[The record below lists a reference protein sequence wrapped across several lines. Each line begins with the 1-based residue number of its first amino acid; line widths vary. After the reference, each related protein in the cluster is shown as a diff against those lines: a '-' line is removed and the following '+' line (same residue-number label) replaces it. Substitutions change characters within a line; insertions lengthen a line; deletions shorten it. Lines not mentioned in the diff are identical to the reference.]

1 MPLDPKEISAA
12 GLPRSPLGGYKAGP
26 TVELLKRVAWDYME
40 LVHKCAKH
48 AETVERLT
56 RRTDELEAQVAALQT
71 MLDGHKDPDEFAR
84 SVLAMA
90 QRTSRELRESARSEG
105 EATLKKARARA
116 QEIESEAQKRVD
128 SAEAEVTQLK
138 QLRERVRA
146 QLHETLDSM
155 AAIGAAPSADGGEV
169 SEPVSDNGTS
179 NGGRPPGKSRH
190 RVRRR

>member
-1 MPLDPKEISAA
+1 MFLDPKEISAA

-26 TVELLKRVAWDYME
+26 TVELLKRVAWDYMQ
-40 LVHKCAKH
+40 LVHECAKH

-71 MLDGHKDPDEFAR
+71 LLDGHKDPDELAR
-84 SVLAMA
+84 TLLAMA
-90 QRTSRELRESARSEG
+90 QRAAHELRESTRSEG
-105 EATLKKARARA
+105 EATLKKARVRA
-116 QEIESEAQKRVD
+116 QEIESEAQRRIGASMAD
-128 SAEAEVTQLK
+128 VTQLK

-155 AAIGAAPSADGGEV
+155 VTIGAAPSANGGEV
-169 SEPVSDNGTS
+169 SKPVLGTGTTS
-179 NGGRPPGKSRH
+179 VGRPPGRPRH

>member
-26 TVELLKRVAWDYME
+26 TVELLKRVAWDYMQ
-40 LVHKCAKH
+40 LVHECAKH

-56 RRTDELEAQVAALQT
+56 RRTDELEAKVASLQT
-71 MLDGHKDPDEFAR
+71 LLDGHKDPDEVAR
-84 SVLAMA
+84 TVPAMA
-90 QRTSRELRESARSEG
+90 QRAARELRESARTES

-116 QEIESEAQKRVD
+116 QEIESEAQKRIGA
-128 SAEAEVTQLK
+128 SAADVTQLT
-138 QLRERVRA
+138 QLRERLRA

-155 AAIGAAPSADGGEV
+155 VTREAAPSANGGEV
-169 SEPVSDNGTS
+169 SKPVLGTGTTS
-179 NGGRPPGKSRH
+179 VGRPPGRPRH

>member
-26 TVELLKRVAWDYME
+26 TVELLKRVAWDYMQ
-40 LVHKCAKH
+40 LVHECAKH

-56 RRTDELEAQVAALQT
+56 RRTDELEAQVASLQT
-71 MLDGHKDPDEFAR
+71 LLDGHKDPDELAR
-84 SVLAMA
+84 TVLAMA
-90 QRTSRELRESARSEG
+90 QRAARELRESTRSEG

-116 QEIESEAQKRVD
+116 QEIESEAQKRI
-128 SAEAEVTQLK
+128 SASAADVTQLK

-155 AAIGAAPSADGGEV
+155 VAIGAAPSTNGGEV
-169 SEPVSDNGTS
+169 SEPVSGTGTTS
-179 NGGRPPGKSRH
+179 VGRPPGRPRH